1 MHNAQPGP
9 LPWVRGEPRALSQG
23 RVPEL
28 YWAPFLGSTS
38 PTSVSPAREWEL
50 WEPFPCFASF
60 FPDLLI
66 LKTWGTAQE
75 PDGQIPPEARQ
86 VGVAPVFFKAV
97 PGVERSHP
105 FPSPPFWGPEEE
117 GRGVWPRPGH
127 QAHPQL
133 QVPTGPWTLRV
144 VYSLCSR
151 FLEAWPCVFVLCLL
165 WDWGGVCVK
174 TAWRSPGVDQIM

>member
-1 MHNAQPGP
+1 
-9 LPWVRGEPRALSQG
+9 
-23 RVPEL
+23 
-28 YWAPFLGSTS
+28 LG
-38 PTSVSPAREWEL
+38 AI
-50 WEPFPCFASF
+50 PCFASF

-66 LKTWGTAQE
+66 LKTWGRAQE

-86 VGVAPVFFKAV
+86 VGIAPVFFKAV

-105 FPSPPFWGPEEE
+105 FPRSPFWGPEEE

-133 QVPTGPWTLRV
+133 QVPAGPWTLRI

-151 FLEAWPCVFVLCLL
+151 VLEMWPCVFVLCLL
-165 WDWGGVCVK
+165 CVCVCVCVCVCPHACTHVHLEAHAHVWERGSSLPIALGPAVLIGYGK
-174 TAWRSPGVDQIM
+174 